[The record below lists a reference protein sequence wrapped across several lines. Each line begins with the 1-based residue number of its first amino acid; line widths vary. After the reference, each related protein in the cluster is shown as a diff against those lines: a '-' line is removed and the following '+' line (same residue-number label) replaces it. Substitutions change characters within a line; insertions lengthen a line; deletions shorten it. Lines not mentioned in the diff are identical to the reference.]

1 MALTPRATHVIQ
13 WPVQRAAKSRDG
25 ANRTKTGL
33 SSDRR
38 LQLASLKSESLVNV
52 GQHTT
57 LNTFSGLV
65 HTARHV
71 TEVANTRSAY
81 LLGPKVGVVTGMKS

>member
-1 MALTPRATHVIQ
+1 MALTPWATHVIQ
-13 WPVQRAAKSRDG
+13 WPVQRAAKPRGG
-25 ANRTKTGL
+25 ANRIKTGL
-33 SSDRR
+33 SSDWR
-38 LQLASLKSESLVNV
+38 LQLASMKSDLLVNV

-57 LNTFSGLV
+57 LNTFPGLV

-81 LLGPKVGVVTGMKS
+81 SLGPKVGVVTGMKS

>member
-1 MALTPRATHVIQ
+1 MALTPWATHVIQ
-13 WPVQRAAKSRDG
+13 WPVQRAAKPRGG
-25 ANRTKTGL
+25 ANRIKTGL
-33 SSDRR
+33 SSDWR
-38 LQLASLKSESLVNV
+38 LQLASMKSDLLVNV

-57 LNTFSGLV
+57 LNTFPGLV

-81 LLGPKVGVVTGMKS
+81 YLGPKVGVVTGMKS

>member
-13 WPVQRAAKSRDG
+13 WPVQRVAKSQDG
-25 ANRTKTGL
+25 ANRIKTGL
-33 SSDRR
+33 SSDCR
-38 LQLASLKSESLVNV
+38 LQLACMKLDLLVNV

-57 LNTFSGLV
+57 LNKFPGLV

-71 TEVANTRSAY
+71 MKVGGTRSAY
-81 LLGPKVGVVTGMKS
+81 LLGSKVNSVIGTKS